1 MSIRSMC
8 KLQGLTDA
16 TISDTKISRIISVVD
31 VRTLSKYMNIYTT
44 RCVHHLG
51 KVLTL
56 ERIS

>member
-1 MSIRSMC
+1 MC

>member
-16 TISDTKISRIISVVD
+16 TISDTKISVVD